1 MKELNCSEC
10 KLCNR
15 KGKPSIK
22 KYSLTCKKRR
32 GELKPD
38 DRKLRWKANI
48 LNLFEQK
55 KNRTR

>member
-1 MKELNCSEC
+1 MKELNCNDC

-22 KYSLTCKKRR
+22 KYSPACKKRR
-32 GELKPD
+32 GLLKPD
-38 DRKLRWKANI
+38 NRKLSWKAKI
-48 LNLFEQK
+48 LNIFEQK